1 VTVVVNGEPRPV
13 DAGTTLGALL
23 VSLGVQPATVVV
35 ERNGQIVA
43 RDAFGRTVLAEGDRL
58 EVVRFVG
65 GG

>member
-1 VTVVVNGEPRPV
+1 MTVVVNGEPRPV

-23 VSLGVQPATVVV
+23 VSLGVRPATVVV
-35 ERNGQIVA
+35 ERNGEVVP
-43 RDAFGRTVLAEGDRL
+43 RDAFDRTVLAEGDRL

>member
-1 VTVVVNGEPRPV
+1 M

-35 ERNGQIVA
+35 ERNGEVVP
-43 RDAFGRTVLAEGDRL
+43 RDAFDRTVLAEGDRL